1 MRYRSIAPCAMAIIV
16 DSMGFGLVYPI
27 MTALFAGDGSPMSE
41 GLSLHLRNFYLGLG
55 FLLYPL
61 CMFFG
66 ASFMG
71 DLSDIVG
78 RKKSLVLCMS
88 GICLSFLLMG
98 LGVSIRNIGLLMIG
112 RSLSGLM
119 AGSQPIA
126 QAAIVDLSTPKTK
139 ARNLSLMTLVLSLG
153 IIIGP
158 LMGGLFSDPAIVHW
172 FTLSTPFYI
181 AALLSFIT
189 ALWIWKGFHDAS
201 LKHRK
206 LRLDWMRPIT
216 IFIEGFQHSQIR
228 QLAVIFLLMQTGFSI
243 FFQLIQVVMAE
254 FFHYASWQLGVFNG
268 YIGLSF
274 AIVTLVGAQFLFKY
288 ISVGQVAVLTL
299 TLTGIS
305 MILSMLFPSQIP
317 IWIFSF
323 ITAGF
328 DMVAYAALM
337 TSFSNAVDEK
347 RQGWVMGIFGS
358 IMAISWA
365 VTGLSTNLIPLIGLR
380 GLIVIG
386 GFFMLLSALL
396 MMFYNNRHQSTSVS
410 PSLNPLL

>member
-27 MTALFAGDGSPMSE
+27 MTALFAGDGSPMTE

-71 DLSDIVG
+71 DLSDIIG
-78 RKKSLVLCMS
+78 RKKSLIFCMS
-88 GICLSFLLMG
+88 GICVSFLLMG
-98 LGVSIRNIGLLMIG
+98 LGVTVKNIGLLMMG

-126 QAAIVDLSTPKTK
+126 QAAIVDLSTPQTK
-139 ARNLSLMTLVLSLG
+139 ARNLSLMTLVLSVG

-158 LMGGLFSDPAIVHW
+158 LTGGLFSDPVIVSW
-172 FTLSTPFYI
+172 FTLSTPFYM
-181 AALLSFIT
+181 AALLSLIT
-189 ALWIWKGFHDAS
+189 AVWIWKAFHETTAQH
-201 LKHRK
+201 KK
-206 LRLDWMRPIT
+206 IRLDWMRPIT
-216 IFIEGFQHSQIR
+216 IFIEGFQHPQVR

-243 FFQLIQVVMAE
+243 FFQLIQVVMAVS
-254 FFHYASWQLGVFNG
+254 FHYVSWQLGVFNG

-274 AIVTLVGAQFLFKY
+274 AIVTLLGVQFLLKY
-288 ISVGQVAVLTL
+288 MSVGHVAVLTL
-299 TLTGIS
+299 ALTGIS
-305 MILSMLFPSQIP
+305 MILTMLFSTEVP

-323 ITAGF
+323 LTAGF

-347 RQGWVMGIFGS
+347 KQGWVMGIFGS

-365 VTGLSTNLIPLIGLR
+365 VTGLTTNLIPIIGLH
-380 GLIVIG
+380 GLIIIG
-386 GFFMLLSALL
+386 GVFMLFSALL
-396 MMFYNNRHQSTSVS
+396 MVLYNRRHPSSLVRVS
-410 PSLNPLL
+410 ENAS